1 MYIVLD
7 DVVEN
12 LFNDVINAYK
22 IKSIGG
28 GGVFG
33 SEFSLKKIGFF
44 DHYFIILV
52 VKFEFFSH
60 G

>member
-22 IKSIGG
+22 IKSMGG
-28 GGVFG
+28 GGCLGVSFH
-33 SEFSLKKIGFF
+33 SKKTDF
-44 DHYFIILV
+44 FIIILL
-52 VKFEFFSH
+52 FQS
-60 G
+60 

>member
-12 LFNDVINAYK
+12 LSNDVINAYK

-28 GGVFG
+28 GGCLGVSFH
-33 SEFSLKKIGFF
+33 LKKSVFL
-44 DHYFIILV
+44 IIISL
-52 VKFEFFSH
+52 F
-60 G
+60 